1 MQLLPGI
8 PEYKMQ
14 RGQQINI
21 TDPNLGFGYTE
32 SETKPS
38 PWLRHTEINIRP
50 GNYCH
55 KKILE
60 RGGTEF
66 FSKDQ
71 SICGVGNGGKDA
83 CEGDSG
89 GPLVVNVEV
98 RDSHTVHSLTIMVIG
113 RSLMDPTIFCQVRGS
128 QRQENTLW

>member
-1 MQLLPGI
+1 MQGS
-8 PEYKMQ
+8 Q
-14 RGQQINI
+14 RLKV

-32 SETKPS
+32 TETKPS

-55 KKILE
+55 KKILD
-60 RGGTEF
+60 RGGTEP

-98 RDSHTVHSLTIMVIG
+98 RDSHKL
-113 RSLMDPTIFCQVRGS
+113 RSALNSKSNLVTR
-128 QRQENTLW
+128 LWSPR

>member
-1 MQLLPGI
+1 
-8 PEYKMQ
+8 MQ
-14 RGQQINI
+14 RLALKV

-55 KKILE
+55 KQILE
-60 RGGTEF
+60 RGGTEL

-71 SICGVGNGGKDA
+71 SICGVGHGGKDA

-98 RDSHTVHSLTIMVIG
+98 RDSHTVHSLIIV
-113 RSLMDPTIFCQVRGS
+113 FCPVRGS
-128 QRQENTLW
+128 QRQGNTLW

>member
-1 MQLLPGI
+1 MHLLPEI
-8 PEYKMQ
+8 PKYNDLH
-14 RGQQINI
+14 QQGLKV
-21 TDPNLGFGYTE
+21 TDPILGFGYTE

-60 RGGTEF
+60 RGGTEL

-89 GPLVVNVEV
+89 GPRVVNVEV
-98 RDSHTVHSLTIMVIG
+98 RDSHTVYSLTIMVNG
-113 RSLMDPTIFCQVRGS
+113 RSLMGSTIFCPVRGS
-128 QRQENTLW
+128 QRQENTL

>member
-1 MQLLPGI
+1 MQLLPEI
-8 PEYKMQ
+8 PKYKMQ

-60 RGGTEF
+60 HGGTEL

-83 CEGDSG
+83 CEEDSG